1 MCINCGWRQSDVPP
15 LIQAQ
20 VKAHLGKPYMDDRY
34 THDRIGTGKPPL
46 SGWDRVKRRR
56 AREGT
61 QAATQPPGAEGP
73 SSRDEGAAE
82 GPSVIAI

>member
-15 LIQAQ
+15 HIQAQ

-56 AREGT
+56 AREDT
-61 QAATQPPGAEGP
+61 QASQGPGAGAP
-73 SSRDEGAAE
+73 PSRDEGTAE